1 MLCVF
6 SLIDNFHS
14 FPPSLLFPLA
24 VLHKYSVIT
33 NPAVWK
39 LMRII
44 IAQAMAAIVLQCT
57 VIGVQCCHHTSFYFV
72 HLILFLESNSWS
84 SPPSPFIL
92 QNSSL
97 KFPSKA
103 EQNQIS
109 LQPWK
114 TSINAL
120 KFCQRWVWIENILHQ
135 GSFHRRV
142 NYRQRNGS
150 CTGKNNTVLLSIS

>member
-14 FPPSLLFPLA
+14 LPPSLLFPLA

-72 HLILFLESNSWS
+72 HLILFLESNS
-84 SPPSPFIL
+84 
-92 QNSSL
+92 
-97 KFPSKA
+97 
-103 EQNQIS
+103 
-109 LQPWK
+109 
-114 TSINAL
+114 
-120 KFCQRWVWIENILHQ
+120 
-135 GSFHRRV
+135 
-142 NYRQRNGS
+142 
-150 CTGKNNTVLLSIS
+150 